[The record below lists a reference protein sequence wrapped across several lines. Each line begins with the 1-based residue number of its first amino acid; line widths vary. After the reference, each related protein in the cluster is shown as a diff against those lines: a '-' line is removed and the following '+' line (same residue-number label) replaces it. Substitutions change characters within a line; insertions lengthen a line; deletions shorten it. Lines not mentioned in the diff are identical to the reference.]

1 MRSTFES
8 EQHAQARAGIFD
20 VFGHVERGEF
30 WLLTRAVFESLPV
43 EGEAFVL
50 FAGFFFGGFGG
61 RGRPRHIF
69 FVEAAFGFVAQP
81 FAIEHLREEIRQAK
95 VTAFVVDVC
104 GHVADDVAE
113 DVQSHQI
120 NGAESCGFRP
130 ADGLSG
136 ERVDVFD
143 AEVHL
148 LHEAHHVQHR
158 KGADTV
164 GDEVGSVFGKDD
176 AFAEA
181 HVAEVRDEIDQRGVG
196 LWGGN
201 EFEQAHVA
209 RRIEEV
215 GAEPGA
221 AEIVGEAF
229 GNFADGQAAGVGG
242 DDGAGLADGFDFAQQ
257 GALEVEIFDD
267 GFDDPVDFGELLQI
281 IFEIADGDEAGE
293 RRIHEC
299 GGLGFFGGIET
310 GGGDFVARGRV
321 CVGWDICGNDIE
333 QIAGNA
339 GVGEVG
345 GDAGA
350 HGSGAEDGYF
360 INALHHLASRIT

>member
-1 MRSTFES
+1 M
-8 EQHAQARAGIFD
+8 G
-20 VFGHVERGEF
+20 
-30 WLLTRAVFESLPV
+30 
-43 EGEAFVL
+43 
-50 FAGFFFGGFGG
+50 
-61 RGRPRHIF
+61 
-69 FVEAAFGFVAQP
+69 
-81 FAIEHLREEIRQAK
+81 EEIRQAK
-95 VTAFVVDVC
+95 FAAFVVDIG

-120 NGAESCGFRP
+120 NSAEGCGLRP

-136 ERVDVFD
+136 ERVDLFD
-143 AEVHL
+143 AQVHL

-158 KGADTV
+158 KSTDAV

-181 HVAEVRDEIDQRGVG
+181 NVAEVRDEIDQRGVG
-196 LWGGN
+196 LRGGN
-201 EFEQAHVA
+201 EFKQAHVA
-209 RRIEEV
+209 RRVEEV

-229 GNFADGQAAGVGG
+229 GNFADRQAAGVGG
-242 DDGAGLADGFDFAQQ
+242 DDGAALADGFDFAQQ
-257 GALEVEIFDD
+257 GTLQVEVLDD

-281 IFEIADGDEAGE
+281 IVKVSDGDEAGK
-293 RRIHEC
+293 RGIHEC
-299 GGLGFFGGIET
+299 GGLGFFCGVET
-310 GGGDFVARGRV
+310 RSGDFVACRWGRG
-321 CVGWDICGNDIE
+321 GWDICGNDIE

-360 INALHHLASRIT
+360 INALHHLASKKNLSCDDRLPIDNFRLPNEKPFATLFNRHLEIGNR